1 MNNRVRFTAEDVKK
15 HTFYQMPKFL
25 FEGEFKN
32 LNNDARVLYSVLKD
46 RHELSLCNQWVNE
59 DNEVYIIFSRAEMC
73 EVLGLSENT
82 ILKAMKTLK
91 EYKLVE
97 EDRIGL
103 GQANRIYLLTVQSLI
118 KPTKNLNRKNC
129 GSGISNVADKNPQDL
144 SIPSLYNKTYVS
156 DTNHSQRQTEF
167 SEIKEGDLTNDNDF
181 ENNTNN
187 ENNIPSGNSS
197 DSPSTPSTV
206 KAESKIYDYDIVK
219 QTIQN
224 NIEYSHYA
232 QHKRTDIELID
243 ELIDCMLDVIFT
255 KGDTVK
261 INGEKKDRNMVINQY
276 LKINSSDIDHVLD
289 QYKEQH
295 HKITHLHNYLK
306 TMLYTVKQEQGH
318 FYTNAVRV
326 DGLFS

>member
-46 RHELSLCNQWVNE
+46 RHELSLVNQWVNE
-59 DNEVYIIFSRAEMC
+59 DNEVYIIFSRIEMC

-82 ILKAMKTLK
+82 ILKAIKILK
-91 EYKLVE
+91 QFNLIE
-97 EDRIGL
+97 EERIGL
-103 GQANRIYLLTVQSLI
+103 GQANRIYLLTVKTLI
-118 KPTKNLNRKNC
+118 NSTKTLNRKIC
-129 GSGISNVADKNPQDL
+129 GSGVSNIADNEPQDL
-144 SIPSLYNKTYVS
+144 SIPSLYNKTYVNE
-156 DTNHSQRQTEF
+156 TNHSQRQTEF
-167 SEIKEGDLTNDNDF
+167 SEIEEEDLTTDNDI

-187 ENNIPSGNSS
+187 ENNDNSENSS
-197 DSPSTPSTV
+197 PPPSASSTV
-206 KAESKIYDYDIVK
+206 KAETKIYDYETVK

-224 NIEYSHYA
+224 NIEYSHYV
-232 QHKRTDIELID
+232 QYKRTDIDLID

-261 INGEKKDRNMVINQY
+261 INGEKKDRNMIINQY
-276 LKINSSDIDHVLD
+276 LKINSSDINHVLD
-289 QYKEQH
+289 QYKAQS
-295 HKITHLHNYLK
+295 HKITYLHSYLK

-318 FYTNAVRV
+318 FYTNVVRV
-326 DGLFS
+326 DRAV

>member
-1 MNNRVRFTAEDVKK
+1 MKITIPEFPES
-15 HTFYQMPKFL
+15 Q
-25 FEGEFKN
+25 FKN
-32 LNNDARVLYSVLKD
+32 CENHNQVILSNINTNVNNN
-46 RHELSLCNQWVNE
+46 NQ
-59 DNEVYIIFSRAEMC
+59 
-73 EVLGLSENT
+73 
-82 ILKAMKTLK
+82 
-91 EYKLVE
+91 
-97 EDRIGL
+97 
-103 GQANRIYLLTVQSLI
+103 
-118 KPTKNLNRKNC
+118 
-129 GSGISNVADKNPQDL
+129 
-144 SIPSLYNKTYVS
+144 
-156 DTNHSQRQTEF
+156 SQRQTEF
-167 SEIKEGDLTNDNDF
+167 SEIEEEDLTTDDDI
-181 ENNTNN
+181 ENNTTNK
-187 ENNIPSGNSS
+187 NNIQSKNKYT
-197 DSPSTPSTV
+197 SPSALTV
-206 KAESKIYDYDIVK
+206 KAEAQIYDYDTIK

-224 NIEYSHYA
+224 NIEYSHYV

-255 KGDTVK
+255 NGDTVK

>member
-1 MNNRVRFTAEDVKK
+1 MNNRVRYTAEDVKK

-46 RHELSLCNQWVNE
+46 RHELSLINQWVNE
-59 DNEVYIIFSRAEMC
+59 DNEVYIIFSRTEMC
-73 EVLGLSENT
+73 EVLGLSDKPIT
-82 ILKAMKTLK
+82 KAMNTLK
-91 EYKLVE
+91 QYNLIEEERPGQGYK
-97 EDRIGL
+97 
-103 GQANRIYLLTVQSLI
+103 NKIYLLTVKVANIPLNRRISDSELGD
-118 KPTKNLNRKNC
+118 KPTPESENLRF
-129 GSGISNVADKNPQDL
+129 ST
-144 SIPSLYNKTYVS
+144 LYNKTNVS

-167 SEIKEGDLTNDNDF
+167 SEIEEEDSTTDDDI
-181 ENNTNN
+181 ENNADN
-187 ENNIPSGNSS
+187 ENNNQSGNNPT
-197 DSPSTPSTV
+197 SPSAPSTV
-206 KAESKIYDYDIVK
+206 KAESKIYDYDTVK
-219 QTIQN
+219 QNIQN

-243 ELIDCMLDVIFT
+243 ELIDCILDVIFT

-295 HKITHLHNYLK
+295 HKIIHLHNYLK

-326 DGLFS
+326 DGLFN